1 MDRRLMKADVK
12 DVHPEAVASK
22 APTTSGGLGPTVYL
36 AGAMALSGTVGVF
49 AIQTGQPTL
58 NIVFFRCLFGALSL
72 IAWSL
77 YRGTLHGIWRINRK
91 LIGLTIVSGLC
102 LVLNWAALF
111 QAFRSTSIGFA
122 IIIYHLQPFWIVIIS
137 ALFLGETLYRDKLL
151 WLVVAF
157 CGLLLVVWPHVG
169 DIMGNSS
176 WANGVGFAILASLL
190 YAGSTLTARRLRAVD
205 SSILTIIH
213 CLIGLVLFAPFL
225 ALEPLRDAALPIW
238 GWLVGLGV
246 LHTGVV
252 YVLLYANYPKVQTA
266 TIGVCAF
273 LNPVTALL
281 SDYVFYSK
289 EISLVQAVG
298 VVFVLLAGLGTTLG
312 WGKLLRRR
320 DSSELRCAP

>member
-1 MDRRLMKADVK
+1 MSVEKQDTLQGNERFKRQ
-12 DVHPEAVASK
+12 
-22 APTTSGGLGPTVYL
+22 TGSGGFGPTASL

-72 IAWSL
+72 VTWCL
-77 YRGTLHGIWRINRK
+77 YRGTLSGIWRIERK
-91 LIGLTIVSGLC
+91 LIVLTIASGLC

-122 IIIYHLQPFWIVIIS
+122 IIIYHLQPFWIVIVS
-137 ALFLGETLYRDKLL
+137 AVFLGEPLYRDKLL
-151 WLVVAF
+151 WLAIAF
-157 CGLLLVVWPHVG
+157 AGLLFVVWPHIG
-169 DIMGNSS
+169 DIMGNGT
-176 WANGVGFAILASLL
+176 WAQGVAFAILASLL
-190 YAGSTLTARRLRAVD
+190 YAGSTLTARRLKAVD
-205 SSILTIIH
+205 PSVLTIIH
-213 CLIGLVLFAPFL
+213 CSIGLVLFAPFL
-225 ALEPLRDAALPIW
+225 TLEPLHNAALPVW
-238 GWLVGLGV
+238 GWLIGLGA

-289 EISLVQAVG
+289 EISLVQALG
-298 VVFVLLAGLGTTLG
+298 VSFVLLAGLGTTLG
-312 WGKLLRRR
+312 WGKLLRR
-320 DSSELRCAP
+320 SEQPQMTRATR